1 MNEKMRKRAARGMY
15 DNAKDAARQALGGV
29 RAFAIHGPTIR
40 RMAIADAIFTTLA
53 LLDEGEVTDEVHRDL
68 SVDLFE
74 YLTDDGGDGWL

>member
-15 DNAKDAARQALGGV
+15 DNAKKAAVQALGGE
-29 RAFAIHGPTIR
+29 RAFAIQGSTIR

-68 SVDLFE
+68 SIDLFE
-74 YLTDDGGDGWL
+74 YLTDDAGGDWR